1 MNKNFSLKDRMLDYE
16 NVTNTYLTKRVPV
29 LIRIDG
35 RSFHTF
41 TKKFN
46 KPFDDIFI
54 TTMQNTMSYLCSN
67 IQNCVFAY
75 TESDEITLVLID
87 YQSIDTDAWFDYR
100 VQKLCSVSASMAT
113 MAFNKFFKEN
123 VWTWTAEQNLAPID
137 YFNDDKD
144 INVLK
149 LKEIYF
155 NAIEQGAMFDARC
168 FNIPKEEVVNAL
180 IYRQQDCT
188 RNSIQMLAQSEF
200 SHKELQGK
208 NQSQLQDM
216 LMLERGINW
225 NDLDT
230 YKKRGSCCIK
240 EEIQDPEVDIKD
252 GPYIITK
259 WTLDLNPPIFTK
271 DRNYIERFIYLDDK

>member
-1 MNKNFSLKDRMLDYE
+1 
-16 NVTNTYLTKRVPV
+16 
-29 LIRIDG
+29 
-35 RSFHTF
+35 
-41 TKKFN
+41 
-46 KPFDDIFI
+46 
-54 TTMQNTMSYLCSN
+54 MSYLCSN
-67 IQNCVFAY
+67 IQNCVFGY

-123 VWTWTAEQNLAPID
+123 VYAWTAEQNLAPMD

-144 INVLK
+144 INILK

-216 LMLERGINW
+216 LMLEHNINW

-240 EEIQDPEVDIKD
+240 EEIQDPEIDIKD
-252 GPYIITK
+252 GAYIITK

>member
-1 MNKNFSLKDRMLDYE
+1 MNKNFSLKSRMESYE
-16 NVTNTYLTKRVPV
+16 NVTNSYLTKRVPV

-46 KPFDDIFI
+46 KPFDEIFMN
-54 TTMQNTMSYLCSN
+54 TMQNTMSYLCSN

-75 TESDEITLVLID
+75 TQSDEITLVLID

-123 VWTWTAEQNLAPID
+123 VWAWTAEQNLAPID

-144 INVLK
+144 INVLN

-252 GPYIITK
+252 GPYTMTK

-271 DRNYIERFIYLDDK
+271 DRNYIERFIYLNDK